1 MTLIVTLIMTLSVT
15 MIVTLITP
23 VGHKEA
29 VPGHSHP
36 GVEWDV
42 SDRGGRDP
50 TVPRGSPQQCAHRRV
65 SRLPAHPE

>member
-1 MTLIVTLIMTLSVT
+1 MTLSVT

-29 VPGHSHP
+29 VPGHSHL
-36 GVEWDV
+36 GVERDV

-50 TVPRGSPQQCAHRRV
+50 TVP
-65 SRLPAHPE
+65 